1 MSHPASVASK
11 SHSILLS
18 NDWILNGYCGRLE
31 IEGTASVW
39 LRDQKVRLR
48 HVNTNGYLHSHDKK
62 YNRIVTGHQEVCGV
76 TKKSSDN
83 IWSAAEGVYF
93 PAKSAAWWSL
103 SSWRLPF
110 LLASIQDFTNCRNNH
125 PHLGLEMG
133 TVIISH
139 LWREIMVLCR
149 VCSIACL
156 LSFALGC
163 CLKPVQVHVTNWA

>member
-1 MSHPASVASK
+1 MSHPAFVAST

-18 NDWILNGYCGRLE
+18 NKWILDCGRLE

-48 HVNTNGYLHSHDKK
+48 HVNTNSYLHSHDKK

-93 PAKSAAWWSL
+93 PAKSTA
-103 SSWRLPF
+103 
-110 LLASIQDFTNCRNNH
+110 
-125 PHLGLEMG
+125 
-133 TVIISH
+133 
-139 LWREIMVLCR
+139 
-149 VCSIACL
+149 
-156 LSFALGC
+156 
-163 CLKPVQVHVTNWA
+163 